1 MLDLD
6 DKIIETGDLTTVNAI
21 KEQPGNFYWVF
32 MFALLLLPFLY
43 LNFFR

>member
-6 DKIIETGDLTTVNAI
+6 DKIIETGDLKTIDAI
-21 KEQPGNFYWVF
+21 QEQPGKLYWVF
-32 MFALLLLPFLY
+32 MFGLLFLPFLY